1 MSYPILEIDYNKIL
15 HNASQMQKKCANY
28 NVSVSGVIKG
38 MNGAFEIA
46 EAFTQA
52 QHKYLASSRLRE
64 LKIIA
69 DSALDIPL
77 MLIRIPMLSEIDEMI
92 QYVDI
97 SVNSELEVIK
107 AIEKACRKYNKKH
120 KVILMMDLGDLREGY
135 FLENE
140 ILEVAKYIEFN
151 LEHVELYGI
160 GTNLSCYGSVMPTT
174 KNMTRLVSIA
184 ESIENIVNRKLDII
198 SGGATTSIPLLLEG
212 DMPKRINNLR
222 IGEGILLAVDLQD
235 FHGLDMS
242 DFYQDAILLKAEIIE
257 IKTKDSYPVG
267 KLSIDAFGNKPT
279 YTDSGKRKRALLA
292 LGKKD
297 IGSHEKLIVIE
308 PGIKIIG
315 SSSDHLIVDI
325 DEAEKKYNVGDIMS
339 FRLYYPAMLYSS
351 QSPDVEKK
359 FINLPKKR

>member
-1 MSYPILEIDYNKIL
+1 MDYPMLEIDYSKIL
-15 HNASQMQKKCANY
+15 HNATQMQKKCAHY
-28 NVSVSGVIKG
+28 NVSISGVVKG
-38 MNGAFEIA
+38 MNGAIEIA
-46 EAFTQA
+46 KAFEEA

-64 LKIIA
+64 LKKIA
-69 DSALDIPL
+69 DSPLNLPL
-77 MLIRIPMLSEIDEMI
+77 MLIRIPMLSEIDEMV

-107 AIEKACRKYNKKH
+107 AIEEACIKINKKH
-120 KVILMMDLGDLREGY
+120 KVILMMDLGDLREGFY
-135 FLENE
+135 SDDE
-140 ILEVAKYIEFN
+140 IIEVAEFIEFK
-151 LEHVELYGI
+151 LKHVELYGI

-174 KNMTRLVSIA
+174 KNMIRLVNIA
-184 ESIENIVNRKLDII
+184 ESIENRINRKLDII

-242 DFYQDAILLKAEIIE
+242 DFYQDAILLKAEVIE

-279 YTDSGKRKRALLA
+279 YTDIGKRKRALLA

-297 IGSHEKLIVIE
+297 IGSHEKLIAIE
-308 PGIKIIG
+308 PGVKIIG
-315 SSSDHLIVDI
+315 SSSDHLIIDI
-325 DEAEKKYNVGDIMS
+325 AEAKKEYNIGDIIS

-351 QSPDVEKK
+351 QSPDVNKN

>member
-1 MSYPILEIDYNKIL
+1 MNYPILEIDYNKIL
-15 HNASQMQKKCANY
+15 HNASQMQEKCSNY
-28 NVSVSGVIKG
+28 NVSISGVIKG

-46 EAFTQA
+46 KAFTEA

-77 MLIRIPMLSEIDEMI
+77 MLIRLPMLSEIDKMI

-107 AIEKACRKYNKKH
+107 AIEEACIKYNKQH

-135 FLENE
+135 YSEKE
-140 ILEVAKYIEFN
+140 IIEVAKFIEFN
-151 LEHVELYGI
+151 LVHVELYGI

-174 KNMTRLVSIA
+174 KNMTKLVDIA
-184 ESIENIVNRKLDII
+184 ELIENIINRKLDLI

-235 FHGLDMS
+235 FHGLDMG

-279 YTDSGKRKRALLA
+279 YSDIGKRKRALVA

-297 IGSHEKLIVIE
+297 IGSHEKLIAIE

-315 SSSDHLIVDI
+315 SSSDHLIIDI
-325 DEAEKKYNVGDIMS
+325 DETEKDYTIGDIIS